1 MISILTPTH
10 KKCKL
15 WHLTVES
22 VLQQTYKDFE
32 WVVLDNSPDGY
43 FEPEFERFKSEHPEY
58 SDVFDNVKIYRE
70 VFEGTHSVGFY
81 KNQCI
86 KYLTCKPYEYVLILD
101 HDDLLVR
108 TCLEDI
114 HGCDEKY
121 GSKIDYITGEGVMLY
136 NQGPNFWPKTD
147 FSEYCTQRKKLNDLI
162 IGKNFKLAMSNIEC
176 PQITKVDYSF
186 FEYFIGSHPRAMRRH
201 LFDMRAFQF
210 YERSDIEEDTLQI
223 IYATLY
229 LNIGFIDRLSVIYMC
244 YYDDDGKFQNSSFRI
259 RNANVTISHHLI
271 EKGKINVFESMRNF
285 YGTDNCFTEFFHF
298 NEFKTPTDKIELI
311 TEVPNNDDSKLEEKN
326 G

>member
-10 KKCKL
+10 TKCKL
-15 WHLTVES
+15 WDLTVES

-43 FEPEFERFKSEHPEY
+43 FEPEFKRFKSEHPEY
-58 SDVFDNVKIYRE
+58 SDVFGNVKIYRE
-70 VFEGTHSVGFY
+70 VYNEYHPVGFY

-86 KYLTCKPYEYVLILD
+86 KYLSCKPYEYVLVLD

-121 GSKIDYITGEGVMLY
+121 GSKIDYITGEGVMVY

-147 FSEYCTQRKKLNDLI
+147 FSEYCTQRKPLNDII
-162 IGKNFKLAMSNIEC
+162 IGKNFKLPLSMFDC

-186 FEYFIGSHPRAMRRH
+186 FDYFIGSHPRVLKRH
-201 LFDMRAFQF
+201 LLDMRAFQF

-223 IYATLY
+223 IYATLF
-229 LNIGFIDRLSVIYMC
+229 LNTGFIDRLSVIYLV
-244 YYDDDGKFQNSSFRI
+244 YYDEENKLQNSSFKI
-259 RNANVTISHHLI
+259 RSTNVTVSHRLI
-271 EKGKINVFESMRNF
+271 EKGKMNLFESMRNF
-285 YGTDNCFTEFFHF
+285 YGTDNCVANFFHF
-298 NEFKTPTDKIELI
+298 NEFKTPTDKIERI
-311 TEVPNNDDSKLEEKN
+311 TEVPNTIQSKPEEKDR
-326 G
+326 